1 MSRAE
6 RAVLKRT
13 GVIAAAA
20 AVAVLSAIGV
30 AAAATV
36 ARSAAGTSVSTHQTS
51 RGKVLA
57 AGNGHTLYL
66 FTHDSGTT
74 SRCYGSCAKTW
85 VPMLTTGHAAV
96 AKDSG
101 LNAKLAG
108 TTRRTGGQLQVTF
121 NGHPLYTYARDVKP
135 GQINGEGAKAFLGR
149 WYIVSTSGNA
159 IKPKSHPVCDPLC
172 PGY

>member
-13 GVIAAAA
+13 GEIAAAA
-20 AVAVLSAIGV
+20 AVALASAIGV

-36 ARSAAGTSVSTHQTS
+36 AHSAAATSVTTHQTS

-57 AGNGHTLYL
+57 ASNGHTLYL

-85 VPMLTTGHAAV
+85 LPMLTTGRAV
-96 AKDSG
+96 AAEGSG
-101 LNAKLAG
+101 LNPSLVG
-108 TTRRTGGQLQVTF
+108 TTRRTDGKLQVTF
-121 NGHPLYTYARDVKP
+121 NGHPLYTYARDAKP
-135 GQINGEGAKAFLGR
+135 GQINGEGANAFQGR

-159 IKPKSHPVCDPLC
+159 IKPKSGPVCDPLC